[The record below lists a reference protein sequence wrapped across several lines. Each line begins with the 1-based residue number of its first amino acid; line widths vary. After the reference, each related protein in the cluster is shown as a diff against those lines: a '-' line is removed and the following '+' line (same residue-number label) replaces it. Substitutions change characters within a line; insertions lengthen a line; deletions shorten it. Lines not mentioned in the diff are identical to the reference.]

1 MTQRIMECDL
11 LILDD
16 LGTEMPTSFIS
27 PALYSIVNG
36 RILEGKPTI
45 ISTNLSQGEI
55 ARRYTP
61 QIASRLMGEYVILK
75 FIGQDIRLQ
84 KAQG

>member
-1 MTQRIMECDL
+1 MECDL

-36 RILEGKPTI
+36 RIMSEKPTI
-45 ISTNLSQGEI
+45 ISTNYTMEQIS
-55 ARRYTP
+55 RRYSP
-61 QIASRLMGEYVILK
+61 QITSRLAGEYNILS
-75 FIGQDIRLQ
+75 FAGSDIRRMKSGQ
-84 KAQG
+84 